1 MGMQAKLLRRIA
13 HQVGG
18 GTRPAYMKQEE
29 KHKDFAESI
38 REWAEWN
45 RKGAEE
51 AKLHF
56 MTGWRM

>member
-1 MGMQAKLLRRIA
+1 MPARSKHPPL
-13 HQVGG
+13 QVGG

-29 KHKDFAESI
+29 KHKDFAEFL

-45 RKGAEE
+45 RKGAEA

-56 MTGWRM
+56 ETGFRM